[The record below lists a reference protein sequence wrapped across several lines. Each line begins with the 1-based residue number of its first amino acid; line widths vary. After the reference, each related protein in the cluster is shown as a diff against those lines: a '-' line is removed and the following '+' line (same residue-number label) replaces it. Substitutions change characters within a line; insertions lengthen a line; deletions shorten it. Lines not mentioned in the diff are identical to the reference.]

1 MNLDGI
7 EVFVEVVDAQS
18 FSGAAKRLGMP
29 TTTVSAKI
37 ARLEKRLGV
46 TLLHRTTRKLSVT
59 DLGQQYYEHCTRAIQ
74 EMIAADRA
82 LSQSLD
88 EPTGRL
94 RITATA
100 ELAQYLLAPA
110 IKRYLNRYAQ
120 VSIAVNVSNDVQDLI
135 REKIDLAVRIGALAD
150 SSLIARKFMTL
161 RVGLWASDRYLQQY
175 GAPRSLTDLKSH
187 KLIGITNRTDGVPMI
202 DGTGQTHIV
211 NFGGQVQV
219 DDLQTCKALI
229 ESDLGIGPLPDFDNM
244 IGRKNG
250 RLQQVLPDFTTD
262 ELPVFFVYPRQRFVP
277 PKVRK
282 FIDTA
287 LETV

>member
-1 MNLDGI
+1 MILEGI
-7 EVFVEVVDAQS
+7 DVFVEVVDAQS

-37 ARLEKRLGV
+37 ARLEKRLGA

-59 DLGQQYYEHCTRAIQ
+59 DLGQQYYEHCTRALQ

-82 LSQSLD
+82 LSQSLE

-94 RITATA
+94 RVTATV

-110 IKRYLNRYAQ
+110 IQRYLNRYAQ
-120 VSIAVNVSNDVQDLI
+120 VSVEVNVSNDIQDLI
-135 REKIDLAVRIGALAD
+135 RDKIDLAVRVGTLVD

-161 RVGLWASDRYLQQY
+161 RVGLWASETYLRQH
-175 GAPRSLTDLKSH
+175 GAPRSLADLKSH
-187 KLIGITNRTDGVPMI
+187 KLIGFTNRTDGVPMV
-202 DGTGQTHIV
+202 DGAGQTHNV
-211 NFGGQVQV
+211 SFAGQVQV
-219 DDLQTCKALI
+219 DDMQTCKALI
-229 ESDLGIGPLPDFDNM
+229 ESGLGIGPLPDFGN
-244 IGRKNG
+244 IFGQNHGGLRP
-250 RLQQVLPDFTTD
+250 VLANFTTD
-262 ELPVFFVYPRQRFVP
+262 ELPVYFVYPRQRFVP

-287 LETV
+287 LEMF